1 MTLAMKR
8 EVTIIKSN
16 FIFQINNNSVKAIPF
31 KRAPILNKIKYFNE
45 SFVDREFLAKIKN
58 RKLIVII
65 EGEEIYTNIIT
76 IPKVKNFKVYDLIK
90 NELICKFNSIDN
102 IIFDYKII
110 QENEISLEIIVYCV
124 NIDNFHVLNDERDNR
139 VTFSKVNL
147 VQNYILSYL
156 KKFIKEDNYFFVF
169 RYKRNIY
176 FLLVKEGNIIAN
188 KVIAMDNN
196 LLNHSEELS
205 RFIESYKEEFS
216 YINIIYTVNLVL
228 SNTQLEKFIVIKLKD
243 IITKD
248 LFNHIILKG

>member
-1 MTLAMKR
+1 M
-8 EVTIIKSN
+8 
-16 FIFQINNNSVKAIPF
+16 
-31 KRAPILNKIKYFNE
+31 NKIRYFNE
-45 SFVDREFLAKIKN
+45 SFVDRDFLAKIKN

-65 EGEEIYTNIIT
+65 EGEEIYINIIT
-76 IPKVKNFKVYDLIK
+76 IPKVKNFKIYDLIK

-102 IIFDYKII
+102 IIFDYNII

-124 NIDNFHVLNDERDNR
+124 NIGNFHVLNDENDDR

-156 KKFIKEDNYFFVF
+156 KRFIKEDNYFFVF

-176 FLLVKEGNIIAN
+176 FLLVNKGNIIAN

-196 LLNHSEELS
+196 LLNHTEELS

-216 YINIIYTVNLVL
+216 YINIIYTVNLML

-248 LFNHIILKG
+248 FLNHIILKG

>member
-65 EGEEIYTNIIT
+65 EGEEIYINIIT

-124 NIDNFHVLNDERDNR
+124 NIDNFHVLNDESDNR

-169 RYKRNIY
+169 KYKRNIY